1 MDHALLKAPKLYAL
15 LLRIDQE
22 LAQQARAD
30 RCPRCGSR
38 LDSARYPRKPRGLP
52 PAVEADPDQRKRLSL
67 CCDVCDKRVTPPSVR
82 FFGRRVYS
90 APCFLLISA
99 LRGKPTARRLAGLH
113 ERYGVDRRTVRRWR
127 RWWHEAFVATAF
139 WRVQRGLVLPP
150 VDESSLPGSLL
161 ERFAG
166 EGSSALV
173 AALRF
178 LAPLT
183 TASPAVG

>member
-1 MDHALLKAPKLYAL
+1 
-15 LLRIDQE
+15 
-22 LAQQARAD
+22 
-30 RCPRCGSR
+30 
-38 LDSARYPRKPRGLP
+38 
-52 PAVEADPDQRKRLSL
+52 
-67 CCDVCDKRVTPPSVR
+67 VR

-90 APCFLLISA
+90 APCLLLISA
-99 LRGKPTARRLAGLH
+99 LRGKSTARRLAGLH

-127 RWWHEAFVATAF
+127 RWWREVFVATAF